1 MFSVLGGTWWN
12 VCGGWS
18 STSESISM
26 FCWSS
31 SSSWL
36 SDLIILWALKN
47 NSLVMLCS
55 LLSIWRG
62 WLSSEVL
69 EVIRLSWRVLL
80 KWMFCCSDVKVSW
93 LTCWALPKWIFCCS
107 DECCMICSVYSWGW
121 FVGGVSFWFC
131 IFCYGWFVAR
141 EMSLEFVFII
151 LCCLFPFVAGGGV
164 YLFFFCLSFF
174 PIPGRHPSQ
183 PLWSGLLPRQV
194 SIGAKVYH
202 KPVQWYLTL

>member
-1 MFSVLGGTWWN
+1 MGHDETSVVGGLPHLN
-12 VCGGWS
+12 LIC
-18 STSESISM
+18 M

-36 SDLIILWALKN
+36 SDLIILWASKN

-62 WLSSEVL
+62 WLSWEVL

-107 DECCMICSVYSWGW
+107 DECCMICSVDSWGR

-131 IFCYGWFVAR
+131 IFYYGWFVAR
-141 EMSLEFVFII
+141 EMSLDFIFII
-151 LCCLFPFVAGGGV
+151 LLLF
-164 YLFFFCLSFF
+164 
-174 PIPGRHPSQ
+174 
-183 PLWSGLLPRQV
+183 V
-194 SIGAKVYH
+194 SICSWRRSVFVFLFCSQRNVVRFYYSVVVCFH
-202 KPVQWYLTL
+202 L

>member
-1 MFSVLGGTWWN
+1 MERAITFSVLGRIWWN

-18 STSESISM
+18 STSESICM

-36 SDLIILWALKN
+36 SDLIILWASKN
-47 NSLVMLCS
+47 NSLVMLC
-55 LLSIWRG
+55 LLSSIWRG

-93 LTCWALPKWIFCCS
+93 LICWALPKWIFCCS
-107 DECCMICSVYSWGW
+107 DECCMICSVDSWGR

-141 EMSLEFVFII
+141 EMSLDFIIILLLFVSICSWRRSVFVF
-151 LCCLFPFVAGGGV
+151 
-164 YLFFFCLSFF
+164 
-174 PIPGRHPSQ
+174 
-183 PLWSGLLPRQV
+183 LLPVFPPHTWRASFAAFVIRFTSPTGKYRSQ
-194 SIGAKVYH
+194 GL
-202 KPVQWYLTL
+202 P

>member
-1 MFSVLGGTWWN
+1 MERAITFSVLGRIWWN

-18 STSESISM
+18 STSESICM

-36 SDLIILWALKN
+36 SDLIILWASKN
-47 NSLVMLCS
+47 NSLVMLC
-55 LLSIWRG
+55 LLSSIWRG

-80 KWMFCCSDVKVSW
+80 KWMFCCSD
-93 LTCWALPKWIFCCS
+93 
-107 DECCMICSVYSWGW
+107 ECCMICSVDSWGR

-141 EMSLEFVFII
+141 EMSLDFIIILLLFVSICSWRRSVFVF
-151 LCCLFPFVAGGGV
+151 
-164 YLFFFCLSFF
+164 
-174 PIPGRHPSQ
+174 
-183 PLWSGLLPRQV
+183 LLPVFPPHTWWASFAAFVIRFTSPTGKYRSQ
-194 SIGAKVYH
+194 GL
-202 KPVQWYLTL
+202 P